1 MENRLQSRCT
11 VGKNIQQA
19 LRSAELVSSDNIK
32 GDKNLH
38 PEIAKDVNG
47 TKLWSEVLIFALK
60 DGHPVRVTSMSERAE
75 VLRHYRDTGE
85 FREGYTPFNRRIVPE
100 LSPAVFD
107 ALQSVNE
114 DGSDVDFNSLS
125 DEEKSERDEALRM
138 AQEIMADSDET
149 FSFSNLPLYENAA
162 DGRFHRVSD
171 HRICSWASHRFL
183 RFRRFVRPGDV
194 KNLGVPAISPWPFA
208 VDYTGIDTAV
218 TGGSSRSSGL
228 LQNLMKLS
236 GKPTPTLKK

>member
-1 MENRLQSRCT
+1 MGSNI
-11 VGKNIQQA
+11 KNA
-19 LRSAELVSSDNIK
+19 LRTAGLVSEEAIKSDKSALKENT
-32 GDKNLH
+32 D
-38 PEIAKDVNG
+38 AANG
-47 TKLWSEVLIFALK
+47 SKLWSEVLLFALK

-107 ALQSVNE
+107 ALQGINE
-114 DGSDVDFNSLS
+114 DGSDVDYDKLS
-125 DEEKSERDEALRM
+125 DEEKAERDEALKIARD
-138 AQEIMADSDET
+138 IMADSDET
-149 FSFSNLPLYENAA
+149 FSYSNLPVYEFSG
-162 DGRFHRVSD
+162 DKFHRVSD
-171 HRICSWASHRFL
+171 HRICSWVSHRFL
-183 RFRRFVRPGDV
+183 RFRRFVRPGDA
-194 KNLGVPAISPWPFA
+194 KNLGVPAISPWPFT